1 MTRPVQNA
9 DHRARTAR
17 GGRKA
22 PAPWG
27 GGTGAARFA
36 GKGAMVPPKTQYAQE
51 EMHHV

>member
-1 MTRPVQNA
+1 MTRPAQQS

-27 GGTGAARFA
+27 GGTGAARVA
-36 GKGAMVPPKTQYAQE
+36 GKGGVPRPKTQYAQE